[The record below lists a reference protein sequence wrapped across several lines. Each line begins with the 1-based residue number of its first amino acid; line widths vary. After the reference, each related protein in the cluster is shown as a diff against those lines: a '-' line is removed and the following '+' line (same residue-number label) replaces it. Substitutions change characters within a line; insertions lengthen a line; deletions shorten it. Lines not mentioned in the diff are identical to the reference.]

1 MHHDRK
7 LYVQEIN
14 LSTTSTSEQARS
26 THSSKKENDTIDYRH
41 TKLCVM

>member
-7 LYVQEIN
+7 LYVHEIN
-14 LSTTSTSEQARS
+14 QSTTSTSEQARS

-41 TKLCVM
+41 TKLRVM